1 MLNHASQYEMLSGKL
16 DVLITEQLQNKPGF
30 HKSLSTGDGG
40 GGTTVVNHEWYFFF
54 KIVVSSIFTIF
65 NKTL

>member
-1 MLNHASQYEMLSGKL
+1 MLSGKL
-16 DVLITEQLQNKPGF
+16 DVLNTEQLQNKPGF

-40 GGTTVVNHEWYFFF
+40 GRTTVVNHQYFFF

-65 NKTL
+65 N